1 MSFTYQIGRALRLL
15 CGKVRPKT
23 AAVILAGGS
32 GTRMQLR
39 ENITKQLLLVDG
51 VPVLIRSI
59 SAFEASEYID
69 EIVVVAKAEELT
81 TVEAL
86 VLEYGLKKV
95 ARIVSGGDTR
105 QASARRGLEAVSSK
119 MKYIAIHDAA
129 RCLVTPAMI
138 ADVVSAAYANRAAS
152 AGRACTDTVK
162 RVTTQGY
169 VSETLDRETLFF
181 AQTPQVFDV
190 SLYRAAAYMA
200 KQKEE
205 CVTDDNMLVEKLG
218 QAVKMVDCGEE
229 NIKITTQTDLYMAEA
244 ILRARN
250 EKSK

>member
-1 MSFTYQIGRALRLL
+1 MGITYQIGRALRLL
-15 CGKVRPKT
+15 CGRVRPKT

-32 GTRMQLR
+32 GTRMHLK
-39 ENITKQLLLVDG
+39 ENITKQLLLLDG
-51 VPVLIRSI
+51 VPVLIRSVQ
-59 SAFEASEYID
+59 AFEASEYID
-69 EIVVVAKAEELT
+69 EIVIVAKREELS

-95 ARIVSGGDTR
+95 ARIVSGGETR
-105 QASARRGLEAVSSK
+105 QISARRGLEAIAPK

-129 RCLVTPAMI
+129 RCLITPAMI

-152 AGRACTDTVK
+152 AGRSCTDTVK
-162 RVTTQGY
+162 RVTAHGY
-169 VSETLDRETLFF
+169 VSETLDRDTLFL

-205 CVTDDNMLVEKLG
+205 SATDDNMLVEKLG

-229 NIKITTQTDLYMAEA
+229 NIKITTATDLYVAEA
-244 ILRARN
+244 ILRARG
-250 EKSK
+250 EKNK

>member
-1 MSFTYQIGRALRLL
+1 MSLTYQIGKVLRLL
-15 CGKVRPKT
+15 CGKVRPRT

-32 GTRMQLR
+32 GTRMRLQ
-39 ENITKQLLLVDG
+39 ENITKQLLLLDG
-51 VPVLIRSI
+51 IPVLIRSI
-59 SAFEASEYID
+59 RAFEASDYID
-69 EIVVVAKAEELT
+69 EIVVVAKKEELA

-95 ARIVSGGDTR
+95 TRIVSGGETR
-105 QASARRGLEAVSSK
+105 QVSARRGLEAISSK

-152 AGRACTDTVK
+152 AARTCTDTVK
-162 RVTTQGY
+162 RVNTKGY
-169 VSETLDRETLFF
+169 VEETLERETLYF

-205 CVTDDNMLVEKLG
+205 SVTDDNMLVEKLG

-229 NIKITTQTDLYMAEA
+229 NIKITTATDLYVAEA
-244 ILRARN
+244 ILRARAE
-250 EKSK
+250 EKK

>member
-1 MSFTYQIGRALRLL
+1 MSFGYQIGRVLRLF

-32 GTRMQLR
+32 GTRMQLK
-39 ENITKQLLLVDG
+39 ENITKQLLLLDG
-51 VPVLIRSI
+51 VPVLIRSAQ
-59 SAFEASEYID
+59 SFEASDYID
-69 EIVVVAKAEELT
+69 EIVIVAKKEELSI
-81 TVEAL
+81 VEAL

-95 ARIVSGGDTR
+95 SRIVSGGETR
-105 QASARRGLEAVSSK
+105 QISARRGLEAISSK

-138 ADVVSAAYANRAAS
+138 ADVVSAAYANRAAC

-162 RVTTQGY
+162 QITPQGY
-169 VSETLDRETLFF
+169 AEKTIDRDTLFM

-205 CVTDDNMLVEKLG
+205 SATDDSMLVEKLG
-218 QAVKMVDCGEE
+218 QAVKIVDCGEE
-229 NIKITTQTDLYMAEA
+229 NIKITTAIDLYVAEA
-244 ILRARN
+244 ILRTRSEN
-250 EKSK
+250 N

>member
-32 GTRMQLR
+32 GTRMHLR
-39 ENITKQLLLVDG
+39 ENITKQLLLLDG
-51 VPVLIRSI
+51 VPVLIRSAQ
-59 SAFEASEYID
+59 AFEASEYID
-69 EIVVVAKAEELT
+69 EIVIVAKKEELA

-95 ARIVSGGDTR
+95 ARIVSGGETR
-105 QASARRGLEAVSSK
+105 QVSARRGLEAISAK

-138 ADVVSAAYANRAAS
+138 ADVASAAYASRAAS

-162 RVTTQGY
+162 RVTREGFIT
-169 VSETLDRETLFF
+169 ETLDRDTLFL
-181 AQTPQVFDV
+181 AETPQIFDV

-200 KQKEE
+200 KQREE
-205 CVTDDNMLVEKLG
+205 SATDDNMLVERLG
-218 QAVKMVDCGEE
+218 QAVKMVDCGNE
-229 NIKITTQTDLYMAEA
+229 NIKITTATDLYVAEA

-250 EKSK
+250 EKTK